1 MIIIV
6 LTEILC
12 QTSIIGFKYIL
23 SKKLLKIYTYRIT
36 IRFYIALIILSFV
49 TVLFYVIVFYESI
62 KNKSSKYVFLKK
74 LDYLSFISFILMGF
88 SLFTFI
94 SSLCHI
100 KSNNLSLG
108 STKWNNIYKAEFIYF
123 KCIDLAILSFFD
135 TYDNSDIF
143 NSTLFITLEKFLWM
157 IIEGIVDFCEPN
169 TKILIIIQIVVSGIL
184 GLITLLY
191 TFKNALK
198 KN

>member
-1 MIIIV
+1 M
-6 LTEILC
+6 
-12 QTSIIGFKYIL
+12 
-23 SKKLLKIYTYRIT
+23 
-36 IRFYIALIILSFV
+36 
-49 TVLFYVIVFYESI
+49 
-62 KNKSSKYVFLKK
+62 
-74 LDYLSFISFILMGF
+74 
-88 SLFTFI
+88 
-94 SSLCHI
+94 
-100 KSNNLSLG
+100 
-108 STKWNNIYKAEFIYF
+108 AEFIYF

-169 TKILIIIQIVVSGIL
+169 TKILIIIQIVVSAIL